1 MEAYLQNRDIPMEKA
16 AAVTQLLKLKYLL
29 CYQKMM
35 KKTTLLQSSFYQLLS
50 TCRKMSV
57 ILRFLQYPEQRYN
70 SLLHHKRVVLSVKLV
85 YDIASI
91 HIGEKKMVKT

>member
-35 KKTTLLQSSFYQLLS
+35 KKTTLLQSSFY
-50 TCRKMSV
+50 
-57 ILRFLQYPEQRYN
+57 
-70 SLLHHKRVVLSVKLV
+70 
-85 YDIASI
+85 
-91 HIGEKKMVKT
+91 